1 MGPDAPAQA
10 TAYPLPTTLG
20 GVTVQITQG
29 SNKYNAYLVYV
40 FKSQI
45 NAILPSNVPVGS
57 AQMTITY
64 NGLTSQPATVTI
76 TATSLGIFFQVAN
89 GVNRAIAQNVNSATD
104 YPLNLPTT
112 PPSRAST

>member
-10 TAYPLPTTLG
+10 GGYPLPTTLG

-45 NAILPSNVPVGS
+45 NAILPSNVPGGTAV
-57 AQMTITY
+57 TITY
-64 NGLTSQPATVTI
+64 IGLTSQPATVT
-76 TATSLGIFFQVAN
+76 
-89 GVNRAIAQNVNSATD
+89 
-104 YPLNLPTT
+104 
-112 PPSRAST
+112 